1 MRNQIVILAAGKGSR
16 MGGNVPKVLVM
27 LKNKPLILYT
37 LEEIEKIN
45 QLAKPVVVVGY
56 GAEKVKAI
64 LGDGFL
70 YALQEEQLGTAHAL
84 LSAKRKVK
92 AENILVL
99 YGDMPLIKAESLKKL
114 IATHF
119 KNNSKISMLTATVK
133 NFSGVNSS
141 LEHFGRIIR
150 DNSRKISAVVEF
162 KDASLHQRKIKEV
175 NPGIYMFN
183 TKWLWENL
191 AKVGNKNSQKEYYL
205 TDIISLAIADKQRV
219 YSVAVE
225 PKEVLGINSRED
237 LKIVEK
243 ILDP

>member
-1 MRNQIVILAAGKGSR
+1 

-37 LEEIEKIN
+37 LEEIEKIS

-70 YALQEEQLGTAHAL
+70 YAFQEQQLGTANAL
-84 LSAKRKVK
+84 LASKRKVK
-92 AENILVL
+92 ADNILVL
-99 YGDMPLIKAESLKKL
+99 YGDMPFIKSNSLKAL
-114 IATHF
+114 ISAHF
-119 KNNSKISMLTATVK
+119 KNRSKISMLTATVK
-133 NFSGVNSS
+133 NFAGPYSS
-141 LEHFGRIIR
+141 LEHFGRIVR
-150 DNSRKISAVVEF
+150 DNRRSIAAIVEY

-191 AKVGNKNSQKEYYL
+191 AKIKNNNAQKEYYL
-205 TDIISLAIADKQRV
+205 TDIVAFSIADGQKV
-219 YSVAVE
+219 CSVSIE

-237 LKIVEK
+237 LVTAEK
-243 ILDP
+243 IINLPTAVA